1 MNKPHVLIIEDD
13 EDLRESLRLLLED
26 KYDIQALEN
35 GLTGLKA
42 ALRNPP
48 DLILLDLKMPEMDGF
63 QACKVL
69 RADKEFDGIPI
80 IVLSGYN
87 TVEDRT
93 RIFELGADD
102 FIAKPF
108 DNAELLARIQRK
120 IGIVSLAKV
129 PEKNEALQAIICG
142 NLRVDPR
149 KQEVYIEDR
158 LLHLSALEFRLLH
171 LLAIHCD
178 ELVSRKNI
186 IEKVWD
192 GQPVSERIIDP
203 HIVSLRHKLVGCN
216 FAISSMYGK
225 GYTLKALA

>member
-1 MNKPHVLIIEDD
+1 MNKPHILIIEDD
-13 EDLRESLRLLLED
+13 DDFRESLSLLLED

-35 GLTGLKA
+35 GVIGLKA

-63 QACKVL
+63 QTCKVL

-80 IVLSGYN
+80 IVVSGYN

-93 RIFELGADD
+93 RVFEFGADD

-120 IGIVSLAKV
+120 LSFVPSDRVS
-129 PEKNEALQAIICG
+129 EKTESLKTIQCG
-142 NLRVDPR
+142 NLKINPR
-149 KQEVYIEDR
+149 DQVVQIEDR
-158 LLHLSALEFRLLH
+158 VLHLSALEFRLLYV
-171 LLAIHCD
+171 LALHCD

-192 GQPVSERIIDP
+192 GQPVSDRIIDP
-203 HIVSLRHKLVGCN
+203 HIVSLRNKLVGCTY
-216 FAISSMYGK
+216 AISSAYGK
-225 GYTLKALA
+225 GYSLRPLA